1 MPKQSSPFNIPC
13 RPRRLRKTAAIR
25 SLTQETWLR
34 PENLVQPLF
43 VLEGNGKPT
52 DIDAMPG
59 IQRFP
64 IQYLLKECE
73 TILKAGVKAVILF
86 PHTLGSLKN
95 STGDEALNPN
105 GLIIR
110 AVKALKKEFP
120 ELMVMTDIA
129 LDPYTTHGHDG
140 VLTVDGLDVDN
151 DRTLEILEK
160 MAVLQAEVGV
170 DMVGPSDMM
179 DGRVG
184 VIRRALDNAGCA
196 DTGILAYTAKY
207 NSGFYGPFR
216 EAVGST
222 TSAATGGTLSKKT
235 YQLSPTNRR
244 EALLEAE
251 LDEDECADIL
261 MVKPAGPYLDVIRD
275 LRLAT
280 TLPIAAYQVSG
291 EYSQILAAAERGWLD
306 KDRCREESLIAIK
319 RAGADIILT
328 YFAKEQAACMR

>member
-1 MPKQSSPFNIPC
+1 MSKNASPFCIPC
-13 RPRRLRKTAAIR
+13 RPRRLRRTAAIR

-43 VLEGNGKPT
+43 VLDGEGKPT

-59 IQRFP
+59 IQRLP
-64 IQYLLKECE
+64 IEYLLKECE
-73 TILKAGVKAVILF
+73 AILKAGIKAVILF
-86 PHTLGSLKN
+86 PNVLASLKN
-95 STGDEALNPN
+95 PMGDEALNPN

-120 ELMVMTDIA
+120 ELTVMTDIA

-140 VLTVDGLDVDN
+140 VLTANGSDVDN
-151 DRTLEILEK
+151 DRTLEILQK
-160 MAVLQAEVGV
+160 MAVLQAQAGV
-170 DMVGPSDMM
+170 DMVAPSDMM

-184 VIRRALDNAGCA
+184 VIRGTLDNAGYI

-216 EAVGST
+216 EAVGSAS
-222 TSAATGGTLSKKT
+222 SATMGATLSKKT
-235 YQLSPTNRR
+235 YQMSSTNRR
-244 EALLEAE
+244 EALREAE
-251 LDEDECADIL
+251 LDESECADIL

-275 LRLAT
+275 LRLIT

-291 EYSQILAAAERGWLD
+291 EYSQILAAAQKGWLD
-306 KDRCREESLIAIK
+306 KDRCREESLMAIK

-328 YFAKEQAACMR
+328 YFAKEQAASL